1 MEIEFEE
8 LNQFETAVLDSI
20 YDKCEKAFMEVAYDP
35 SLDDI
40 FLVTKTITM
49 VCGMLESIRVSQ
61 KKVKGHTKK
70 KIAYHLGKKLIS
82 RHCSQNLHKIYEK
95 SGHDVIEIIISFAK
109 VHKVISKC
117 DVFSCNFG

>member
-1 MEIEFEE
+1 MEIEFQE
-8 LNQFETAVLDSI
+8 LNEFETAILDSI
-20 YDKCEKAFMEVAYDP
+20 YDKCEKAFTEVAYDP

-61 KKVKGHTKK
+61 KKVKGYTKK
-70 KIAYHLGKKLIS
+70 KVAYHLGKKLIS
-82 RHCSQNLHKIYEK
+82 IHCSQNLQKIYEK

-109 VHKVISKC
+109 VHKVFSKC
-117 DVFSCNFG
+117 HVFSCNFG